1 MQSQSIKNMFKNKI
15 FLYFLFALLASGVNV
30 VGQHIFLNYYENLFL
45 AVIVGSG
52 AGLVFKYV
60 LDNNFV
66 FDGKQPINIKTFL
79 IYAFFGACITPII
92 WIVEVIFLN
101 IFGTVFMRDIGAL
114 LGLAL
119 AYFIKYQMDKRYVFN
134 IKVQN

>member
-1 MQSQSIKNMFKNKI
+1 MLKNKI
-15 FLYFLFALLASGVNV
+15 FLYFLFALFASVVNV
-30 VGQHIFLNYYENLFL
+30 IGQHIFLNYNENLFF
-45 AVIVGSG
+45 AVFVGSA

-60 LDNNFV
+60 LDSSIV
-66 FDGKQPINIKTFL
+66 FDGKKPINIRTFF

-119 AYFIKYQMDKRYVFN
+119 AYFIKYEMDKRYVFKN
-134 IKVQN
+134 